1 MGIPSNDQQHL
12 FETFFRATNV
22 ISTEGTGLGLSIA
35 KEFTEKLGGKIDF
48 ESEEGVGSI
57 FTLKLPY

>member
-12 FETFFRATNV
+12 FETFFRETNV

-35 KEFTEKLGGKIDF
+35 KEFTKN
-48 ESEEGVGSI
+48 
-57 FTLKLPY
+57 